1 MYIMHHLNVHV
12 FKHMVFFYVDNG
24 YSSEKT
30 PTNDTKESNVH
41 FTALVP
47 NG

>member
-1 MYIMHHLNVHV
+1 
-12 FKHMVFFYVDNG
+12 MVFFYVDNG
-24 YSSEKT
+24 YSSEKI
-30 PTNDTKESNVH
+30 PTNDTKEH